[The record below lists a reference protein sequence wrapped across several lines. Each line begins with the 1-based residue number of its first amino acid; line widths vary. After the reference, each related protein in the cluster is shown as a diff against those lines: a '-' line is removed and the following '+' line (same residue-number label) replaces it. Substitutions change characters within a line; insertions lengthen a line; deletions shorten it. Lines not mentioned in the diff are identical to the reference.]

1 MYISLFSNL
10 LLDMDE
16 GVTEEVGISAAV
28 LSQSVSEQAV
38 VRDIY
43 FYWTFSPVRRRET
56 RFDVRLWLNVYVR
69 LR

>member
-43 FYWTFSPVRRRET
+43 FY
-56 RFDVRLWLNVYVR
+56 
-69 LR
+69 

>member
-1 MYISLFSNL
+1 
-10 LLDMDE
+10 MDE

-56 RFDVRLWLNVYVR
+56 RFDLRLWLNVYVR